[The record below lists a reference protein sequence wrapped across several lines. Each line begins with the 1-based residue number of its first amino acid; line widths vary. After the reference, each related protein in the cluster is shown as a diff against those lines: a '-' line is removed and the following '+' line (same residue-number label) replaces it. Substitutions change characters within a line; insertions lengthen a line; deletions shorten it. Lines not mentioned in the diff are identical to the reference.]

1 MSAANTLERSE
12 SDRINYLTRPTALCY
27 ANADK
32 RLGVAGQRLND
43 EPATLTPLEA
53 KETQLKHSESKQV
66 GH

>member
-1 MSAANTLERSE
+1 LS
-12 SDRINYLTRPTALCY
+12 Y

-32 RLGVAGQRLND
+32 RLGVAGQRLKT

-53 KETQLKHSESKQV
+53 KKLNSTNSESKQV